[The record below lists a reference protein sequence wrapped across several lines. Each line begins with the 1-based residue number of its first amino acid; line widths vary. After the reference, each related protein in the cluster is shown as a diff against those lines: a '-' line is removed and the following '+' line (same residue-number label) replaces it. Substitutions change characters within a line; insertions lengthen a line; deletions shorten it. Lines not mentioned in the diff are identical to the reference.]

1 MLILYLLMIDSN
13 DDKNKFELIYNQYK
27 NLMLNRAYDI
37 IRDRG
42 LAEDAVHNAF
52 LNILKNL
59 SKIDDVN
66 SKKTKGFVIVI
77 TKNCAKKI
85 YNKQKKIVSISID
98 DNAPTDNLE
107 EEFEVKEQIRIIKER
122 IKLLPDIYREVLILK
137 YYNELSYKEI
147 SQVLNVPATTIRK
160 RIYRGRLQLLRGV
173 ENE

>member
-1 MLILYLLMIDSN
+1 MLNLYLLMIDSN

-59 SKIDDVN
+59 SKIDDVD

-77 TKNCAKKI
+77 TENCAKKI

-137 YYNELSYKEI
+137 YYNELSDKEI